1 MMLRKQAA
9 PKRNERCWCGSGKK
23 YKYCCL
29 PTPVVQPQRVVQY
42 IDSGEE
48 AVRYVICNARG
59 TGFFSTKDNQVIVFP
74 DRATAY
80 AAATLDDFEEQAPGD
95 INVAGVGPTKWEHL
109 QQTLPFV
116 EVPDIETAVAL
127 IHERIDYLTEKMNEA
142 QTHAEAN
149 EPSSPGEPEQA

>member
-9 PKRNERCWCGSGKK
+9 PRRNERCWCGSGKK

-29 PTPVVQPQRVVQY
+29 PAPVVQPQRVIQY

-80 AAATLDDFEEQAPGD
+80 AIATLDDFESQAPGE
-95 INVAGVGPTKWEHL
+95 INVAGVGSTKWEHL

-116 EVPDIETAVAL
+116 EVADVDAAATLVR
-127 IHERIDYLTEKMNEA
+127 ERIDYLLEKMNEA
-142 QTHAEAN
+142 ETQEEAI
-149 EPSSPGEPEQA
+149 EQSAPGEAEQA

>member
-1 MMLRKQAA
+1 MMLRKEAA

-29 PTPVVQPQRVVQY
+29 PAPVLQQPRVVQY

-48 AVRYVICNARG
+48 AVRYVICNERG

-80 AAATLDDFEEQAPGD
+80 AVATLEDFEEQAPGE
-95 INVAGVGPTKWEHL
+95 INVAGVGATKWEHL
-109 QQTLPFV
+109 QKTLPFV
-116 EVPDIETAVAL
+116 EVPDVETAVTL
-127 IHERIDYLTEKMNEA
+127 VRERIDYLLEKMNES
-142 QTHAEAN
+142 QTQEEN
-149 EPSSPGEPEQA
+149 ESSSPGEPEQA